1 MARKG
6 VVTDAQVPVDISDE
20 EVVVGLEVDVVV
32 AAAVV
37 GGALEVIS
45 EEDCVFDEVLLDVDD
60 EEDSAALDVESEL
73 LKSEEVVWE
82 AELEVLEATSLLEEV

>member
-32 AAAVV
+32 GGAVV
-37 GGALEVIS
+37 YLR
-45 EEDCVFDEVLLDVDD
+45 CFQRM
-60 EEDSAALDVESEL
+60 
-73 LKSEEVVWE
+73 
-82 AELEVLEATSLLEEV
+82 

>member
-1 MARKG
+1 M
-6 VVTDAQVPVDISDE
+6 TDAQVPVDISDE

>member
-37 GGALEVIS
+37 GCALEVLS
-45 EEDCVFDEVLLDVDD
+45 EDVDD
-60 EEDSAALDVESEL
+60 EEASDALDAEVEL
-73 LKSEEVVWE
+73 LESNEVVWE
-82 AELEVLEATSLLEEV
+82 AEFEVLEATSLLEAV